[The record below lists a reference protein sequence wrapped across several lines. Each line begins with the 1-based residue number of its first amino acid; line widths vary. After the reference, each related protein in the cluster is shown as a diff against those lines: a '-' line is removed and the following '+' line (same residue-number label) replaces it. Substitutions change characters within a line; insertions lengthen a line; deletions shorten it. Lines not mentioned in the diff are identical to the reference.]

1 MTMLSFIPKGR
12 ENAKSI
18 GEIAEAARVHR
29 RKTEKTLESLV
40 LSGIPIIACENG
52 VYLATSAA
60 EVRAYA
66 ESLRGRI
73 AAVQGRISAL
83 ERAAE
88 RMESPLTLWKDTAA

>member
-1 MTMLSFIPKGR
+1 MTLISFLPKGR
-12 ENAKSI
+12 ENAKPI
-18 GEIAEAARVHR
+18 GEIAESAFMSR
-29 RKTEKTLESLV
+29 RKVEKALESIV
-40 LSGIPIIACENG
+40 QSGIPVIACEQG
-52 VYLATSAA
+52 IYVATSAA

-88 RMESPLTLWKDTAA
+88 RMEPLAQEGFPWAA